1 MIIYFIIESWSSKKK
16 EPNAATDQIPI
27 QTKTLVKKNRT
38 ATNLEDTTTCCDK
51 FHIVLQYT
59 YFRDTS
65 DENNDIETCN
75 ISFVICD
82 FSYINR

>member
-1 MIIYFIIESWSSKKK
+1 MR
-16 EPNAATDQIPI
+16 ADQAR
-27 QTKTLVKKNRT
+27 KKNQTQLLIKFLYKQKLWLKKTRT

-82 FSYINR
+82 LSYINR